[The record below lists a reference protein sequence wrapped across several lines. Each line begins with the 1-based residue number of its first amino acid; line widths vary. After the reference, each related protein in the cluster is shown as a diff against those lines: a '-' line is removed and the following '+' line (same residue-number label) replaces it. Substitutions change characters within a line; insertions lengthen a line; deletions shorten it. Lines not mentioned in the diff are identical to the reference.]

1 MMHPPFEMM
10 LTGQSTGNENIH
22 KKLHRIKPEKPH
34 LCIRSGVFKS
44 FPWATSGFG
53 LAHTNYVRVFSIK
66 SFPESI
72 IVDLNI
78 KMSRT
83 YPYSLD

>member
-1 MMHPPFEMM
+1 MSSEASAKEEA
-10 LTGQSTGNENIH
+10 LKAKGGAVN
-22 KKLHRIKPEKPH
+22 L
-34 LCIRSGVFKS
+34 S
-44 FPWATSGFG
+44 FIMATSGFG